1 MPDAIP
7 STRGSDMM
15 WWQWMV
21 LGLLLLGAEMAV
33 DAQFYLIFLG
43 GSALIVGLLVA
54 IGLTIPIWGQW
65 VIFSILAVG
74 NLLFFRSRVYSK
86 IRGDIPDRFEGVDGE
101 VALVEEEIAVGAV
114 GSARLRGAIWQAR
127 NTGDG
132 PIKAGSRAV
141 VQSTEGLVL
150 SIRGED

>member
-1 MPDAIP
+1 
-7 STRGSDMM
+7 MM